1 MALLLAIETSGD
13 LCSVALGDQCIA
25 ELAVNRARGHN
36 EFLLPA
42 IDRLLREGGYRLSQL
57 DGIAVGIGPGSF
69 TGLRIGIGVVQGLA
83 LGAGLGVL
91 PVSSLAALAQ
101 AGVREAVLGEG
112 DLALPVIDAR
122 MGQVY
127 WGGYEI
133 VAGLAVRRAED
144 RLDLPSGMGAALAA
158 FGPRDWVGL
167 GDGWALVPP
176 PAVASARCRQALA
189 ARAADVLRL
198 AQVQFRRDALL
209 PPELLEPHYLRGSEH
224 WRKWPGATISAQPE

>member
-13 LCSVALGDQCIA
+13 RCSVALGDECIA
-25 ELAVNRARGHN
+25 ELVETRARGHN

-42 IDRLLREGGYRLSQL
+42 IDQLLREGGYRLSQL

-83 LGAGLGVL
+83 LGAGLGVI

-101 AGVREAVLGEG
+101 AGVREAVLGES

-133 VAGLAVRRAED
+133 VAGLVVRLAEE
-144 RLDLPSGMGAALAA
+144 RLDLPAAIASALAP
-158 FGPRDWVGL
+158 FGQRDWIGL
-167 GDGWALVPP
+167 GAGWALVPP
-176 PAVASARCRQALA
+176 PAVASARCLPTLA
-189 ARAADVLRL
+189 ARAADVLHL
-198 AQVQFRRDALL
+198 AQAQFRPDALL
-209 PPELLEPHYLRGSEH
+209 PPERLEPHYLRGSEQ
-224 WRKWPGATISAQPE
+224 WRKWPGAMVSAQTE